1 MEYAVPNRAKR
12 ENFVKE
18 VEPRVNRIIRAL
30 DQISECANPKKFDYT
45 TSDIE
50 RMEQA
55 LMKGIDQMKSSFA
68 HSKKSDFKLGE

>member
-1 MEYAVPNRAKR
+1 MQYSVPNPTKR
-12 ENFVKE
+12 KNFIQE

-50 RMEQA
+50 RLEKH
-55 LMKGIDQMKSSFA
+55 LLKGIDQMKSSFA
-68 HSKKSDFKLGE
+68 HSKKTDFKLGE